1 MNLTIFKQARDLTK
15 KVVFIGSGRKRL
27 FYEVAGVPI
36 ELRVEDNKTICTCK
50 QCSIHSSN
58 EGLLCSFKLAVFL
71 YIMTQHIVPKGAID
85 TRYSGFE
92 TKEVKK

>member
-1 MNLTIFKQARDLTK
+1 MNLNIFKQAKELVK
-15 KVVFIGSGRKRL
+15 NNKVKFKGSGRKRL

-50 QCSIHSSN
+50 QCSIHSSK

-71 YIMTQHIVPKGAID
+71 YIMTQHIVPSGKLD
-85 TRYSGFE
+85 TRYSGF
-92 TKEVKK
+92 KVK